1 MPSSLNGVPVIE
13 LRLDE
18 ANELLS
24 AWACAQADAVGI
36 RILLLK
42 GRALSDDGL
51 RPARTSADV
60 DVLVDPRAFDAYCDA
75 IVAAAWEEFPSTFA
89 SAHFTLHSRS
99 FRRDGWPNSF
109 DVHSE
114 YPGFLRAP
122 AVVFD
127 ALWATR
133 RETAFAHRTCPV
145 PSRAANAMVLA
156 LHSLRGTHKQERHR
170 DELASVTAAS
180 FTAAERAELAALA
193 TATGAAYPLRDVL
206 AAWGVAV
213 PAETDLI
220 HSEAGKE
227 WRRKMAEAEGAA
239 ASWLLL
245 LWRVPWRDK
254 PAVIGRAIWPSRTDL
269 TLTDPD
275 IPDRPWP
282 LLRARAARWG
292 RGLRRSPAALRALR
306 RPRRTS

>member
-75 IVAAAWEEFPSTFA
+75 IVAAGWEEFPSTFA

-213 PAETDLI
+213 PADPELAR
-220 HSEAGKE
+220 SAAARE
-227 WRRKMAEAEGAA
+227 WHRKTAEAEGAA
-239 ASWLLL
+239 ASWVLL
-245 LWRVPWRDK
+245 LWRAPWRQK
-254 PAVIGRAIWPSRTDL
+254 PAIVGRALWPSHADFAI
-269 TLTDPD
+269 DHPEV
-275 IPDRPWP
+275 PDRMWP
-282 LLRARAARWG
+282 QVRARIARWG
-292 RGLRRSPAALRALR
+292 RGIRRAPAALRALAR
-306 RPRRTS
+306 R